1 MNSLAVVERDAAALR
16 VEVTQDEIIVT
27 LVDGRVLSVPVTWY
41 PRLSHGT
48 QEERNAYE
56 LMGRGTGI
64 HWPLLDEDISVSGLL
79 RGNPSFESEQ
89 SLQHWLDE
97 RASHKKK

>member
-1 MNSLAVVERDAAALR
+1 MNSLAVGGRESAALW

-48 QEERNAYE
+48 EEERNTYE

-64 HWPLLDEDISVSGLL
+64 HWPMLDEDISVSGLL

-89 SLQHWLDE
+89 SLQQWIDE
-97 RASHKKK
+97 RSARKTT

>member
-1 MNSLAVVERDAAALR
+1 M
-16 VEVTQDEIIVT
+16 EVTQDEIVVT
-27 LVDGRVLSVPVTWY
+27 LVDGRILSVPVAWY

-48 QEERNAYE
+48 EEERNTYE

-89 SLQHWLDE
+89 SLQQWLDE
-97 RASHKKK
+97 RVSRTKK

>member
-48 QEERNAYE
+48 QEERNTYE

-79 RGNPSFESEQ
+79 RGNPSFES
-89 SLQHWLDE
+89 
-97 RASHKKK
+97 

>member
-1 MNSLAVVERDAAALR
+1 MR
-16 VEVTQDEIIVT
+16 VEVTQDEIVVT
-27 LVDGRVLSVPVTWY
+27 LVDGRILSVPVAWY

-48 QEERNAYE
+48 EEERNTYE

-89 SLQHWLDE
+89 SLQQWLDE
-97 RASHKKK
+97 RVSRTKK

>member
-1 MNSLAVVERDAAALR
+1 M
-16 VEVTQDEIIVT
+16 EVTQDEIVVT
-27 LVDGRVLSVPVTWY
+27 LVDGRILSVPVAWY

-48 QEERNAYE
+48 QEERNTYE

-89 SLQHWLDE
+89 SLQQWLDE
-97 RASHKKK
+97 RVSRTKK

>member
-48 QEERNAYE
+48 QEERNTYE

-89 SLQHWLDE
+89 ALQHWLDE
-97 RASHKKK
+97 RASHNKK

>member
-1 MNSLAVVERDAAALR
+1 MNSMAVVERESAALR

-27 LVDGRVLSVPVTWY
+27 LVDGRVLSVPVAWY

-48 QEERNAYE
+48 KEERNTYE

-64 HWPLLDEDISVSGLL
+64 HWPMLDEDISVSGLL

-89 SLQHWLDE
+89 SLQQWLDE
-97 RASHKKK
+97 RASRKTV